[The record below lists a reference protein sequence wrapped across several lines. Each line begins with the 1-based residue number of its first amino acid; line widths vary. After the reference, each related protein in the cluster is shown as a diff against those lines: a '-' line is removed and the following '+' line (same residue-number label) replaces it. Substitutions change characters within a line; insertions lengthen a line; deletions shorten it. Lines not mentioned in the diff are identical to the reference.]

1 MRTPPW
7 EIIFTHSHTQFFK
20 YIVIFKQ
27 NHHPHPTVPSS
38 HPQHPTNSVS
48 ENGGLPTHL
57 WPLNF
62 ITLGVTPMKIWWLI
76 AGFKEY
82 RHPPKSW
89 SSSTSNGKSMVI
101 GYPLVFWRSYGK
113 LPVCRSFTYQNIAK
127 SVVAIIS
134 PIQHPTFNRQQVT
147 HVIGHIS
154 HGGQLSS
161 FAILGSVAVV
171 FCCRFLIPTVPR
183 IRVATTKFKA
193 SFVWFFKGTGYCNV
207 H

>member
-7 EIIFTHSHTQFFK
+7 EIIFTRSHTQFFK

-27 NHHPHPTVPSS
+27 NHHPHPTFPSS

-57 WPLNF
+57 WPLNY

-76 AGFKEY
+76 AGFKDY

-113 LPVCRSFTYQNIAK
+113 LPVCRWFTYQNIAK

-134 PIQHPTFNRQQVT
+134 PIQHPTGSKWRMWSATYRTAASCPALPSLGVLLWCFAAGFSSQQFQ
-147 HVIGHIS
+147 G
-154 HGGQLSS
+154 
-161 FAILGSVAVV
+161 
-171 FCCRFLIPTVPR
+171 
-183 IRVATTKFKA
+183 
-193 SFVWFFKGTGYCNV
+193 
-207 H
+207 